1 MALADGLL
9 DRLEGLEAIGA
20 AAGVNTDALGRAVI
34 DGDDRSVI
42 VSAARVSSLQ
52 RSLVLARHDRGQV
65 RTPHD
70 IHPLGGDRTVVGPR
84 AVRPSGTLVRQ
95 QAILAHEPQNAA
107 SAMRM
112 RAKRS
117 RALGFTRFC
126 GQCYAADAADWN
138 AAAFCSGVR

>member
-1 MALADGLL
+1 MM
-9 DRLEGLEAIGA
+9 
-20 AAGVNTDALGRAVI
+20 I
-34 DGDDRSVI
+34 DGDDCSVT

-52 RSLVLARHDRGQV
+52 GRLPLAGHHRGQV
-65 RTPHD
+65 GAPHLID
-70 IHPLGGDRTVVGPR
+70 PLGGDRAVVGPR